1 MNLLIARSQA
11 LAWERRSGG
20 SVSSFVPSEAL
31 LLVTRLEPGNA
42 DPEALPPFSGRGRA
56 SRYGFP
62 GRSWEPVKAEPRNQL
77 TAPFGKRP
85 EVNPPQ
91 SKIQN
96 LKSKIAYPPGR
107 K

>member
-1 MNLLIARSQA
+1 MNVLIARSQA

-20 SVSSFVPSEAL
+20 SASSFVPNDAL
-31 LLVTRLEPGNA
+31 LLVTKLEPGNT
-42 DPEALPPFSGRGRA
+42 DPEALPPFSSRGTA
-56 SRYGFP
+56 SRYAFP
-62 GRSWEPVKAEPRNQL
+62 GRGSEPVKAEPRNQL
-77 TAPFGKRP
+77 TAPFGKRL
-85 EVNPPQ
+85 EVIPPQ

>member
-1 MNLLIARSQA
+1 MNVLIAPSQA

-20 SVSSFVPSEAL
+20 SASSFVPSEAL
-31 LLVTRLEPGNA
+31 LLVTRLEPGNT

-56 SRYGFP
+56 SKYRFP
-62 GRSWEPVKAEPRNQL
+62 GIASEPVKAEPRNQL
-77 TAPFGKRP
+77 TAPLGPRL
-85 EVNPPQ
+85 EVIPPQ

>member
-1 MNLLIARSQA
+1 MKVLIARSQVR
-11 LAWERRSGG
+11 AWERRSGG
-20 SVSSFVPSEAL
+20 SASSFVQSEAL

-62 GRSWEPVKAEPRNQL
+62 GRSWEPVKSESVAEL
-77 TAPFGKRP
+77 
-85 EVNPPQ
+85 
-91 SKIQN
+91 S
-96 LKSKIAYPPGR
+96 YPPGR